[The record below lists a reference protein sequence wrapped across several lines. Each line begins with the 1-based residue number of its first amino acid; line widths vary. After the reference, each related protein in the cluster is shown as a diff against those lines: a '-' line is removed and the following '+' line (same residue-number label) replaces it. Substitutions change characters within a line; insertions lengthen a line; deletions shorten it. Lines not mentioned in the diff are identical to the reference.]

1 MKRFL
6 CCALAAVMLLLGGCA
21 AGTAEETTEPAVD
34 LSQYLSP
41 WDAPVKADGKLH
53 YYFMSGAGMIINP
66 EHSTPEKWGDSC
78 LIVMPDGKTMLV
90 DGGNRPYA
98 PVLVENLRRLGI
110 EKLDYIMIS
119 HSHSDHIYGVTDEK
133 GVLANIPVG
142 EVFISGVYNG
152 GLDNPYLVDDLCKEK
167 GIPVRTLEK
176 GDVLEL
182 GEVRMEVIWPQ
193 KEMVGQVIEG
203 TETVN
208 NESLVVRFD
217 YKEHSSLFTGDLYEM
232 GEATL
237 LKASIQEIEK
247 LDADLLK
254 IPHHGHNTSSSVSF
268 VMAVKPEIAVA
279 MGYCNMANTVRNA
292 YLMSSTDVVM
302 DRSNGYVHIYSDG
315 EILMKDVQRT
325 EAANG

>member
-1 MKRFL
+1 MKRIL
-6 CCALAAVMLLLGGCA
+6 TLLTVVMLIMALGGCA
-21 AGTAEETTEPAVD
+21 VGTPEETTEPAVE

-41 WDAPVKADGKLH
+41 WDEPVKADGKLH

-193 KEMVGQVIEG
+193 NEMVGQVIKG

-247 LDADLLK
+247 LDVDLLK

-279 MGYCNMANTVRNA
+279 MGYCNMSSAVRNA
-292 YLMSSTDVVM
+292 YLMSSTDVVT
-302 DRSNGYVHIYSDG
+302 DRESGYVHIYSDG
-315 EILMKDVQRT
+315 QTMIKDVQRA
-325 EAANG
+325 E